1 MQLIERYFGIGPGN
15 GDGSIEILVLVVL
28 FMLITTVALW
38 VGKTA
43 EHKKANRN

>member
-1 MQLIERYFGIGPGN
+1 MHFIERYFDIFPDH
-15 GDGSIEILVLVVL
+15 GDGSIEALILVVL

-43 EHKKANRN
+43 EHKRANRN

>member
-1 MQLIERYFGIGPGN
+1 VQLIERYFGIAP
-15 GDGSIEILVLVVL
+15 DHLDSSIEALVLVVL

-43 EHKKANRN
+43 EHQRANRN